1 MPLPKPLSEIKKDL
15 HASLANDD
23 SLAVINSLEELLPEG
38 SEKKR
43 QVILLEG
50 RLNQTDKDRRRGVA
64 TQEHLDVA
72 YNQIRSALY
81 DLIDALAEKDFDPAV
96 AGTSAQPAVAA
107 VPKFVVIYD
116 LADSEHCKMLNKH
129 LNVLKITKRIS
140 VYNVNEALA
149 GEDVLARAKAEM
161 ENADYLLVLITVN
174 LFNSPD
180 WFELVYNA
188 MGEGRRII
196 PIQVER
202 ADFEGT
208 GLEKLKSLPSMNRAV
223 SDFKNN
229 LDGAYVDIVTELR
242 KLLPKS

>member
-1 MPLPKPLSEIKKDL
+1 MLALLADNEITTAISTL
-15 HASLANDD
+15 QN
-23 SLAVINSLEELLPEG
+23 LLP
-38 SEKKR
+38 SNAEKR
-43 QVILLEG
+43 SQTILLEG
-50 RLNQTDKDRRRGVA
+50 RLSQITRDHQVA
-64 TQEHLDVA
+64 GIVKLDDYQLETA
-72 YNQIRSALY
+72 RIR
-81 DLIDALAEKDFDPAV
+81 DAILKLVNGLEEKDFDPAAAGAAALPPV
-96 AGTSAQPAVAA
+96 AP

-116 LADSEHCKMLNKH
+116 MADSEHCKMLNKH
-129 LNVLKITKRIS
+129 LNVLKITKKIR

-161 ENADYLLVLITVN
+161 ADADYLLVLITVN

-180 WFELVYNA
+180 WFETVYNS

-229 LDGAYVDIVTELR
+229 PDAAYVDIVTELR
-242 KLLPKS
+242 KLLPK